1 HVPFNRRSDMDHRL
15 ANVIS
20 AYYSLIR
27 WRSKVCGRPR
37 DGGKG
42 GPKFII
48 VSRPMPVRIL
58 SCLSYSEYRLLQLAR
73 DVWARY
79 RHGAKVPPARHS
91 AVEEY
96 LDALASV
103 LHRKYRS

>member
-1 HVPFNRRSDMDHRL
+1 
-15 ANVIS
+15 
-20 AYYSLIR
+20 
-27 WRSKVCGRPR
+27 
-37 DGGKG
+37 
-42 GPKFII
+42 
-48 VSRPMPVRIL
+48 MPVRIL

-103 LHRKYRS
+103 LHRKYCSSFAEKTANIQNLGQPLIEPFHSWLNGAVHAVVCDDLGGED